1 MFELSFGEILVIG
14 MVALVVIGPER
25 LPKVARTAG
34 VLLGR
39 LQRFVAS
46 VKSDISRDVDLQQ
59 LRQLQADVQASAQ
72 DIEQSLR
79 QKNAEFR
86 EEMSDLERQLWQ
98 ENHQKHHQVQDAN
111 LQKTSNHPTL
121 SAQDRELAPDTP
133 ATSHFPADKNLNH
146 NTPPKETAHE

>member
-98 ENHQKHHQVQDAN
+98 ENQSASMNDTAKTQQHQE
-111 LQKTSNHPTL
+111 L